1 MNFLS
6 SHKRIISQVLLGLI
20 LAFFTCLFFSYAT
33 SPLFLYPSNSA
44 LVDDS
49 NFFIYYASL
58 LLQGKTPYIDFFDHK
73 GLYHIFVIAF
83 GYLLGEMTG
92 LFLWEVLLNFVNF
105 FLLARMIEAF
115 AKDTQTKNIGIAMS
129 WATLVLLRI
138 LMFNG
143 GVHEGEL
150 LLPWT
155 TLSLYFFVKG
165 YTEKKNI
172 WISLAVVIAGVEAGC
187 AFMSRPLDALAG
199 LSLCFGYFF
208 CFLKEKKPIKE
219 LVFNVVFAVISFF
232 IPISLFSF
240 IALGGGYSSYM
251 WNAILSSNA
260 GYLTSGFQDELDW
273 VRFFLCILMG
283 ILFSFISYLFFL
295 VQKKKGN
302 LSVAYFLVATSIF
315 YYFLMGFLLR
325 SSHYFWS
332 FLSVSS
338 FSLSYT
344 VISLEKKQ
352 NVPFRYVSLG
362 LYASFFL
369 LFVVSE
375 CQYWASD
382 TSSSWFG
389 LSSRQESLIRHDL
402 NLIPER
408 AYEESEVYVINF
420 DSSLYLMKDFYTT
433 NPYPHFQ
440 SWWASFSPE
449 IKDDINE
456 FLLGDDRPIFLIVGE
471 VDKAET
477 YFGEAIN
484 THYVPYEEDRQTYED
499 FRLYYDSVLAED
511 FFLEE

>member
-1 MNFLS
+1 
-6 SHKRIISQVLLGLI
+6 
-20 LAFFTCLFFSYAT
+20 
-33 SPLFLYPSNSA
+33 
-44 LVDDS
+44 
-49 NFFIYYASL
+49 
-58 LLQGKTPYIDFFDHK
+58 
-73 GLYHIFVIAF
+73 
-83 GYLLGEMTG
+83 
-92 LFLWEVLLNFVNF
+92 
-105 FLLARMIEAF
+105 
-115 AKDTQTKNIGIAMS
+115 
-129 WATLVLLRI
+129 
-138 LMFNG
+138 
-143 GVHEGEL
+143 
-150 LLPWT
+150 
-155 TLSLYFFVKG
+155 
-165 YTEKKNI
+165 
-172 WISLAVVIAGVEAGC
+172 
-187 AFMSRPLDALAG
+187 
-199 LSLCFGYFF
+199 
-208 CFLKEKKPIKE
+208 
-219 LVFNVVFAVISFF
+219 
-232 IPISLFSF
+232 
-240 IALGGGYSSYM
+240 M

-283 ILFSFISYLFFL
+283 VLFSFISYLFFL

-471 VDKAET
+471 FDKAET

-484 THYVPYEEDRQTYED
+484 THYAPYEEDRQTYED

-511 FFLEE
+511 FFLAE